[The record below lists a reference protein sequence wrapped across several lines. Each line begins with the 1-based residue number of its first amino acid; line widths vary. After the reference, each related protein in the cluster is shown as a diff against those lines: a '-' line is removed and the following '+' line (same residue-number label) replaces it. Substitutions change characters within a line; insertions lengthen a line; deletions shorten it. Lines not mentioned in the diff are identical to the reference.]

1 MLTETYFIKRALLR
15 EISKNNR
22 EGISIKTDKSD
33 LKVYS
38 T

>member
-1 MLTETYFIKRALLR
+1 MLTETSFIKRTLLR